1 MLGVDDRLVT
11 PGTLKWVKVGL
22 AAGLATVPATIFLYY
37 VLGMAIDSAYLQ
49 YLINNASEA
58 DYLGKAITVAP
69 GNIAVVYA
77 PLLVALVL
85 LKAALSWLFRTG
97 QFRASSEAKLNVRD
111 QIYKQ
116 VVKLGPGILGKR
128 RTGEIANTATEGVE
142 YLDYYF
148 SVYFVQIW
156 VAIAIPLFLCAAIFW
171 IDWVVGLWM
180 LAGVPLTP
188 LFVGS
193 SARGFRRI
201 SKQNEEVKNRNSSQ
215 YLDSVQGM
223 STLKM
228 FNQALRRGEQ
238 MEHDNE
244 VQRKVTMKLLLVAQ
258 SQFVFLEL
266 GFALFSTAVAMAVSL
281 YRFTNGFMTP
291 GEVVAVVLL
300 SLEFSR
306 TLLLIGE
313 FFFAGALGREVAA
326 NVTAFLDEEAPV
338 KESVDSKLGGAKGKA
353 VSIELRDVTFTYP
366 GAEQP
371 AIRDLNMTLAPGETV
386 ALIGKSGSG
395 KTTVTN
401 LLLRTL
407 DPEKGQILFDGTP
420 EEELS
425 LDWIREQIALVPQDP
440 FLFYGTVADNL
451 RMAKA
456 DATDEELMGALRDA
470 ELSDFIDASPAG
482 LDTKVGDQGLAL
494 SGGQA
499 QRLAIARA
507 ILKDAPVVI
516 LDEPTSQI
524 DVETEALLNRALERL
539 CANKTVLLI
548 AHRLSTIEQADRI
561 IVLDNGAMAESGT
574 RQELLAAGGIYAAMI
589 RTKRNIENAALQPAA
604 AV

>member
-1 MLGVDDRLVT
+1 MLGVDDRLIT
-11 PGTLKWVKVGL
+11 PDTMKWVKVGL
-22 AAGLATVPATIFLYY
+22 SSGLATIPATIVLYY
-37 VLGMAIDSAYLQ
+37 VLGMAVDAAYAQ
-49 YLINNASEA
+49 YLLNTGGVWS
-58 DYLGKAITVAP
+58 GKAITIEA
-69 GNIAVVYA
+69 GNLAVTYL
-77 PLLVALVL
+77 PWLVVLVL
-85 LKAALSWLFRTG
+85 VKAALSWLFRTG
-97 QFRASSEAKLNVRD
+97 QFRASSAAKLNVRD

-156 VAIAIPLFLCAAIFW
+156 VAIAIPFFLCAAIFW
-171 IDWVVGLWM
+171 VDWVVGFWM

-193 SARGFRRI
+193 SAKGFRRI
-201 SKQNEEVKNRNSSQ
+201 SGTNEEIKNRNSAQ

-228 FNQALRRGEQ
+228 FNHAERRGKQ
-238 MEHDNE
+238 MEADNE
-244 VQRKVTMKLLLVAQ
+244 VQRKATMKLLLVAQ
-258 SQFVFLEL
+258 VQFVFLEL

-281 YRFTNGFMTP
+281 YRMSHGFMTP
-291 GEVVAVVLL
+291 GEAVAVVLL

-326 NVTAFLDEEAPV
+326 SIIKFLDEKAPV
-338 KESVDSKLGGAKGKA
+338 KSSPNSKRGGAKGKA
-353 VSIELRDVTFTYP
+353 IAIALNDVTFTYP
-366 GAEQP
+366 GAASP
-371 AIRDLNMTLAPGETV
+371 AIKNLTMSLVPGETV

-407 DPEKGQILFDGTP
+407 EPDSGQITFDGIP

-425 LDWIREQIALVPQDP
+425 LEWIREQISLVPQDP
-440 FLFYGTVADNL
+440 FLFYGTVRDNL
-451 RMAKA
+451 TMAKE
-456 DATDEELMGALRDA
+456 DATEEELMAAITAA
-470 ELSDFIDASPAG
+470 ELKEFIDASPDG
-482 LDTKVGDQGLAL
+482 LDTKVGDQGMAL

-507 ILKDAPVVI
+507 LLKDAPVVI

-539 CANKTVLLI
+539 CANKSVLLI
-548 AHRLSTIEQADRI
+548 AHRLSTIDQADRI
-561 IVLDNGAMAESGT
+561 IVMDEGSLAESGT
-574 RQELLAAGGIYAAMI
+574 KEELVAQGGIYASMLQTKQDIEDAAMQPV
-589 RTKRNIENAALQPAA
+589 AAG
-604 AV
+604 

>member
-1 MLGVDDRLVT
+1 MLGVDDRLIT
-11 PGTLKWVKVGL
+11 PATMKWVKVGL
-22 AAGLATVPATIFLYY
+22 VAGLLSIPTTILLYY
-37 VLGMAIDSAYLQ
+37 VLGLAVDAAYQGSNLLRQ
-49 YLINNASEA
+49 WFW
-58 DYLGKAITVAP
+58 V
-69 GNIAVVYA
+69 
-77 PLLVALVL
+77 LVALVL
-85 LKAALSWLFRTG
+85 AKAALAWTFRTG
-97 QFRASSEAKLNVRD
+97 QFRASAEAKINVRD
-111 QIYKQ
+111 RIYQQ

-156 VAIAIPLFLCAAIFW
+156 VAIAIPIFLCAAIFW
-171 IDWVVGLWM
+171 VDWVVGLWM

-201 SKQNEEVKNRNSSQ
+201 SAQNEEVKNRNSAQ
-215 YLDSVQGM
+215 YLDSIQGM
-223 STLKM
+223 TTLKM
-228 FNQALRRGEQ
+228 FNEAERRGRE
-238 MEHDNE
+238 MESGNE
-244 VQRKVTMKLLLVAQ
+244 VQRKTTMKLLLVAQ

-266 GFALFSTAVAMAVSL
+266 GFALFSTAVAMGVAL
-281 YRFTNGFMTP
+281 YRYSGGHVTP
-291 GEVVAVVLL
+291 GEAVAVVLL

-326 NVTAFLDEEAPV
+326 KVIEFLDEKAPITSSAA
-338 KESVDSKLGGAKGKA
+338 EHPGATTGKA
-353 VSIELRDVTFTYP
+353 VRIELRDVSFSYP
-366 GAEQP
+366 GADRP
-371 AIRDLNMTLAPGETV
+371 AIENLSIALEPGETV
-386 ALIGKSGSG
+386 ALIGRSGSG

-407 DPEKGQILFDGTP
+407 EPQSGEILFDGVP
-420 EEELS
+420 EKELS
-425 LDWIREQIALVPQDP
+425 LEWIRRQIALVPQDP
-440 FLFYGTVADNL
+440 FLFYGTIADNL

-456 DATDEELMGALRDA
+456 DATEA
-470 ELSDFIDASPAG
+470 ELVAATKAAELYDYIRSTPDGF
-482 LDTKVGDQGLAL
+482 DTKVGDQGMAL

-507 ILKDAPVVI
+507 LLKDAPIVI

-524 DVETEALLNRALERL
+524 DVETETLLNRALARL
-539 CANKTVLLI
+539 TANKTVLLI

-561 IVLDNGAMAESGT
+561 IVMEGGKLAESGT
-574 RQELLAAGGIYAAMI
+574 REELLARGGIYAGMI
-589 RTKRNIENAALQPAA
+589 RTKRQMENRPLRVVPAA
-604 AV
+604 GTA

>member
-1 MLGVDDRLVT
+1 MIGVDDRLVT
-11 PGTLKWVKVGL
+11 PATMKWVRIGL
-22 AAGLATVPATIFLYY
+22 LAGLATIPTTILLYY
-37 VLGMAIDSAYLQ
+37 VLGLAIDAAFAGS
-49 YLINNASEA
+49 N
-58 DYLGKAITVAP
+58 
-69 GNIAVVYA
+69 
-77 PLLVALVL
+77 LLRNWMLLFAGLVL
-85 LKAALSWLFRTG
+85 LKAALAWIFRTG

-116 VVKLGPGILGKR
+116 VVKLGPGLLGKR

-156 VAIAIPLFLCAAIFW
+156 VAIAIPVFLVIAIFS

-201 SKQNEEVKNRNSSQ
+201 SKANEEVKNRNASA
-215 YLDSVQGM
+215 YLDSIQGM
-223 STLKM
+223 ATLKM
-228 FNQALRRGEQ
+228 FNQGLRRGQQ
-238 MEHDNE
+238 MEADNE
-244 VQRKVTMKLLLVAQ
+244 KQRKTTMKLLLVAQ
-258 SQFVFLEL
+258 AQFILLEL
-266 GFALFSTAVAMAVSL
+266 GFALFSTAVAMGVSL
-281 YRFTNGFMTP
+281 YRYSGGYMTP
-291 GEVVAVVLL
+291 GEVVAVVFM

-326 NVTAFLDEEAPV
+326 EVVKFLDEEAPV
-338 KESVDSKLGGAKGKA
+338 TSAEGERPDTPAGQAA
-353 VSIELRDVTFTYP
+353 EIEFRSVTFTYP
-366 GAEQP
+366 GANDA
-371 AIRDLNMTLAPGETV
+371 AIKNLSLTLRPNETV

-407 DPEKGQILFDGTP
+407 DPQAGHIYFDGVQD
-420 EEELS
+420 EKLS
-425 LDWIREQIALVPQDP
+425 LEWIREQIALVPQDP

-451 RMAKA
+451 RIARD
-456 DATDEELMGALRDA
+456 DASDA
-470 ELSDFIDASPAG
+470 ELLAALKDAELLDFVESNPAG
-482 LDTKVGDQGLAL
+482 LDTMVGDQGMAL

-524 DVETEALLNRALERL
+524 DVETEALLNKALQRL
-539 CANKTVLLI
+539 TENKTVLLI

-561 IVLDNGAMAESGT
+561 LVMHNGELSESGT
-574 RQELLAAGGIYAAMI
+574 REQLLASGGIYASMI
-589 RTKRNIENAALQPAA
+589 STKQAIERQEAKHAE
-604 AV
+604 

>member
-1 MLGVDDRLVT
+1 M
-11 PGTLKWVKVGL
+11 KWVKVGL
-22 AAGLATVPATIFLYY
+22 VAGLATIPTTIVLYY
-37 VLGMAIDSAYLQ
+37 VLGLTVDAAIAGTNRIRDWFWVLAF
-49 YLINNASEA
+49 
-58 DYLGKAITVAP
+58 
-69 GNIAVVYA
+69 
-77 PLLVALVL
+77 LVL
-85 LKAALSWLFRTG
+85 LKAGLAWVFRTG

-116 VVKLGPGILGKR
+116 VVRLGPGLLGKR
-128 RTGEIANTATEGVE
+128 RTGEVANTATEGVE

-148 SVYFVQIW
+148 SVYFVQVW
-156 VAIAIPLFLCAAIFW
+156 VAIAIPFFLCAAIFS
-171 IDWVVGLWM
+171 IDWVVGLWT

-215 YLDSVQGM
+215 YLDSIQGM

-228 FNQALRRGEQ
+228 FNEGLRRGKQ
-238 MEHDNE
+238 MEEGNE
-244 VQRKVTMKLLLVAQ
+244 VQRRLTMKLLAVAQ
-258 SQFVFLEL
+258 FQFVFLEL
-266 GFALFSTAVAMAVSL
+266 GFALFSTAVAMGVAL
-281 YRFTNGFMTP
+281 YRWSGGFMTP

-326 NVTAFLDEEAPV
+326 KVVEFLDEKAPV
-338 KESVDSKLGGAKGKA
+338 SFGEGRQPNSPPGKP
-353 VSIELRDVTFTYP
+353 VQIEFRNVTFTYP
-366 GAEQP
+366 GAESP
-371 AIRDLNMTLAPGETV
+371 ALENVSFTLKPNETV
-386 ALIGKSGSG
+386 ALIGRSGSG

-407 DPEKGQILFDGTP
+407 EPDSGTILIDGVPEK
-420 EEELS
+420 ELA
-425 LDWIREQIALVPQDP
+425 LDWIRKQIALVPQDP
-440 FLFYGTVADNL
+440 FLFYGTIAENL
-451 RMAKA
+451 RVAKE
-456 DATDEELMGALRDA
+456 DATEA
-470 ELSDFIDASPAG
+470 ELITATKAAELYDYIRSTPDGFN
-482 LDTKVGDQGLAL
+482 TKVGDQGMAL

-507 ILKDAPVVI
+507 FLKDAPIVV

-524 DVETEALLNRALERL
+524 DVETETLLNRALARL
-539 CANKTVLLI
+539 TENKTVLLI

-561 IVLDNGAMAESGT
+561 IVLEGGRVAESGS
-574 RQELLAAGGIYAAMI
+574 RQELLASGGIYAGMI
-589 RTKRNIENAALQPAA
+589 RTKRSIEQQARAPAVA
-604 AV
+604 G

>member
-1 MLGVDDRLVT
+1 MLGVDDRLIT
-11 PGTLKWVKVGL
+11 PATMKWVKIGL
-22 AAGLATVPATIFLYY
+22 VAGLATVPTTILLYW
-37 VLGMAIDSAYLQ
+37 VLGLAVDAAIEGSNLLRQWFAIMA
-49 YLINNASEA
+49 
-58 DYLGKAITVAP
+58 
-69 GNIAVVYA
+69 
-77 PLLVALVL
+77 LLVLA
-85 LKAALSWLFRTG
+85 KAALAWVFRTG
-97 QFRASSEAKLNVRD
+97 QFRASAEAKINVRD
-111 QIYKQ
+111 RIYQQ
-116 VVKLGPGILGKR
+116 VVRLGPGILGKR
-128 RTGEIANTATEGVE
+128 RTGEIAGTATEGVE

-156 VAIAIPLFLCAAIFW
+156 VAIAIPIFLCTAIFW

-201 SKQNEEVKNRNSSQ
+201 SAQNAEVKNRNSAQ
-215 YLDSVQGM
+215 YLDSIQGM
-223 STLKM
+223 GTLKM
-228 FNQALRRGEQ
+228 FNHAERRGQE
-238 MEHDNE
+238 MEAGNE
-244 VQRKVTMKLLLVAQ
+244 VQRRATMKLLLVAQ

-266 GFALFSTAVAMAVSL
+266 GFALFSTAVALGVSL
-281 YRFTNGFMTP
+281 YRYTGGFMTP

-326 NVTAFLDEEAPV
+326 EVRKFLDETPPV
-338 KESVDSKLGGAKGKA
+338 TSAANEHPGATEGKA
-353 VSIELRDVTFTYP
+353 VRIELRDVSFTYP
-366 GAEQP
+366 GADRP
-371 AIRDLNMTLAPGETV
+371 AIEHLDMTLEPNETV
-386 ALIGKSGSG
+386 ALIGRSGSG

-407 DPEKGQILFDGTP
+407 EPQSGDILFDGVP
-420 EEELS
+420 EKELS
-425 LDWIREQIALVPQDP
+425 VEWIRRQIALVPQDP
-440 FLFYGTVADNL
+440 FLFYGTIAENL

-456 DATDEELMGALRDA
+456 DATEA
-470 ELSDFIDASPAG
+470 ELIAATQAAELYDFIRANPDG
-482 LDTKVGDQGLAL
+482 FNTKVGDQGMAL

-507 ILKDAPVVI
+507 LLKNAPIVI

-524 DVETEALLNRALERL
+524 DVETETLLNRALERL
-539 CANKTVLLI
+539 TKNKTVLLI

-561 IVLDNGAMAESGT
+561 IVMEGGRVAESGT
-574 RQELLAAGGIYAAMI
+574 RAELLAHDGIYAGMI
-589 RTKRNIENAALQPAA
+589 RTKRQMESRPATA
-604 AV
+604 RTA

>member
-1 MLGVDDRLVT
+1 MLGVDDRLIT
-11 PGTLKWVKVGL
+11 SGTMKWVKIGL
-22 AAGLATVPATIFLYY
+22 ISGLATVPATIILYI
-37 VLGMAIDSAYLQ
+37 VLGMAVDSAFAAWLANPALNVNGFVWQ
-49 YLINNASEA
+49 GSE
-58 DYLGKAITVAP
+58 ITVQA
-69 GNIAVVYA
+69 GNLAIMYM
-77 PLLVALVL
+77 PWLVALVL
-85 LKAALSWLFRTG
+85 IKAALSWLFRTG

-116 VVKLGPGILGKR
+116 VVNLGPGILGKR

-156 VAIAIPLFLCAAIFW
+156 IAIAIPVFLCAAIFW
-171 IDWVVGLWM
+171 IDPIVGWWM

-193 SARGFRRI
+193 SAKGFRRI
-201 SKQNEEVKNRNSSQ
+201 SGTNEEVKNHNSAQ

-228 FNQALRRGEQ
+228 FNVALRRGKQ
-238 MEHDNE
+238 IQADNE
-244 VQRKVTMKLLLVAQ
+244 VQRKATMKLLLIAQ
-258 SQFVFLEL
+258 IQFVFLEL
-266 GFALFSTAVAMAVSL
+266 GFALFSTAVAMAVSM
-281 YRFTNGFMTP
+281 YRLSNGFMTP
-291 GEVVAVVLL
+291 GEAVAVILL

-326 NVTAFLDEEAPV
+326 SVVKFLDEKSPLKKA
-338 KESVDSKLGGAKGKA
+338 GGNQRGVGTDAGI
-353 VSIELRDVTFTYP
+353 SIELKDVTFTYP
-366 GAEQP
+366 GTSEP
-371 AIRDLNMTLAPGETV
+371 AIRNLSMSLNPGETV

-407 DPEKGQILFDGTP
+407 DPDSGQILYDGMP
-420 EEELS
+420 EENLS
-425 LDWIREQIALVPQDP
+425 LEWIREQIGLVPQDP
-440 FLFYGTVADNL
+440 FLFYGTVRDNL
-451 RMAKA
+451 TMAKE
-456 DATDEELMGALRDA
+456 DATDEELMAAITAA
-470 ELSDFIDASPAG
+470 ELKDFIDASPDG
-482 LDTKVGDQGLAL
+482 LETKVGDQGTAL

-507 ILKDAPVVI
+507 LLKNAPIVI

-561 IVLDNGAMAESGT
+561 VVMDQGALAESGT
-574 RQELLAAGGIYAAMI
+574 REELRARGGIYATMLK
-589 RTKRNIENAALQPAA
+589 TKHDIEDA
-604 AV
+604 AVAAG

>member
-11 PGTLKWVKVGL
+11 PATMKWVKTGL
-22 AAGLATVPATIFLYY
+22 IAGIATVPATILLYY
-37 VLGMAIDSAYLQ
+37 VLGLAVDSAYAGSNLMRQ
-49 YLINNASEA
+49 WI
-58 DYLGKAITVAP
+58 AIFA
-69 GNIAVVYA
+69 G
-77 PLLVALVL
+77 LVL
-85 LKAALSWLFRTG
+85 LKAVLAWIFRTG

-128 RTGEIANTATEGVE
+128 RTGEIANMSTEGVE

-148 SVYFVQIW
+148 SVYFVQVW
-156 VAIAIPLFLCAAIFW
+156 VAMAIPLFLVAAILW

-201 SKQNEEVKNRNSSQ
+201 SASNEDVKNRNSAQ
-215 YLDSVQGM
+215 YLDSIQGM

-228 FNQALRRGEQ
+228 FNQDVARGQQ
-238 MEHDNE
+238 MEADNE
-244 VQRKVTMKLLLVAQ
+244 VQRKTTMKLLLVAQ

-266 GFALFSTAVAMAVSL
+266 GFALFSTAVAMGVSL
-281 YRFTNGFMTP
+281 YRYSGGFMTP
-291 GEVVAVVLL
+291 GEVVAVVLM

-326 NVTAFLDEEAPV
+326 KVIEFLDEKAPV
-338 KESVDSKLGGAKGKA
+338 RSSEREHPGKSDGTA
-353 VSIELRDVTFTYP
+353 ISIEFKDVTFTYP
-366 GAEQP
+366 GADEP
-371 AIRDLNMTLAPGETV
+371 AIENLSFKFEPNETV

-401 LLLRTL
+401 LMLRTL
-407 DPEKGQILFDGTP
+407 DPDSGQIFFDGMR

-425 LDWIREQIALVPQDP
+425 VEWIREQIALVPQDP
-440 FLFYGTVADNL
+440 FLFYGTIATNL
-451 RMAKA
+451 RIAKQG
-456 DATDEELMGALRDA
+456 ATDEELLAALKAA
-470 ELSDFIDASPAG
+470 ELLDFIEASPAG
-482 LDTKVGDQGLAL
+482 LDTKVGDQGMAL

-507 ILKDAPVVI
+507 ILKDAPIVV

-524 DVETEALLNRALERL
+524 DVETEAFLNRALERL
-539 CANKTVLLI
+539 TASKTVLLI
-548 AHRLSTIEQADRI
+548 AHRLSTIEQADRM
-561 IVLDNGAMAESGT
+561 IVLDNGRLAESGT
-574 RQELLAAGGIYAAMI
+574 RDELLASGGIYASMI
-589 RTKRNIENAALQPAA
+589 RTKQEIENEALLPAA
-604 AV
+604 AG

>member
-1 MLGVDDRLVT
+1 MIGVDDRLVT
-11 PGTLKWVKVGL
+11 PATMKWVKTGL
-22 AAGLATVPATIFLYY
+22 IAGLATIPTTILLYY
-37 VLGMAIDSAYLQ
+37 VLGLAVDAAFDGRNLLRNWMAI
-49 YLINNASEA
+49 
-58 DYLGKAITVAP
+58 
-69 GNIAVVYA
+69 
-77 PLLVALVL
+77 LVGLVL
-85 LKAALSWLFRTG
+85 LKATLAWVFRTG

-116 VVKLGPGILGKR
+116 VVKLGPGLLGKR

-156 VAIAIPLFLCAAIFW
+156 VAIAIPLFLVGAIFW

-201 SKQNEEVKNRNSSQ
+201 SKANESVKNRNASA
-215 YLDSVQGM
+215 YLDSIQGM

-228 FNQALRRGEQ
+228 FNQGTRRGKQ
-238 MEHDNE
+238 MEADNE
-244 VQRKVTMKLLLVAQ
+244 KQRKTTMKLLLVAQ
-258 SQFVFLEL
+258 AQFIFLEL
-266 GFALFSTAVAMAVSL
+266 GFALFSTAVAMGVSM
-281 YRFTNGFMTP
+281 YRYSGGHMSP
-291 GEVVAVVLL
+291 GEIVAVVFM

-326 NVTAFLDEEAPV
+326 EVVKFLDEESPV
-338 KESVDSKLGGAKGKA
+338 KSADGDRPEMAPGQVVEIKFED
-353 VSIELRDVTFTYP
+353 VSFTYP
-366 GAEQP
+366 GADDA
-371 AIRDLNMTLAPGETV
+371 AIRNLSFTLAPNETV

-407 DPEKGQILFDGTP
+407 DAQSGRILFDGV
-420 EEELS
+420 EDDKLA

-451 RMAKA
+451 RIARE
-456 DATDEELMGALRDA
+456 DATDEEMLAAIKDA
-470 ELSDFIDASPAG
+470 ELLDFIEANPAG
-482 LDTKVGDQGLAL
+482 LNTMVGDQGAAL

-507 ILKDAPVVI
+507 ILKDAPIVI

-524 DVETEALLNRALERL
+524 DVETEALLNKALERL
-539 CANKTVLLI
+539 TQNKTVLLI

-561 IVLDNGAMAESGT
+561 LVMHNGELAESGT
-574 RQELLAAGGIYAAMI
+574 REELMSGGGLYATMI
-589 RTKRNIENAALQPAA
+589 STKRAIEKQVAAPGEVQ
-604 AV
+604 

>member
-1 MLGVDDRLVT
+1 MMLGVDDRLVT
-11 PGTLKWVKVGL
+11 PDTMKWVRVGL
-22 AAGLATVPATIFLYY
+22 IAGLASVPATIALYY
-37 VLGMAIDSAYLQ
+37 VLGMAVDSAYLE
-49 YLINNASEA
+49 YLNRFGGEWA
-58 DYLGKAITVAP
+58 GKEIAVQA
-69 GNIAVVYA
+69 GNLAVVYM
-77 PLLVALVL
+77 PWLVALIL
-85 LKAALSWLFRTG
+85 IKAGLSWLFRTG

-116 VVKLGPGILGKR
+116 VVSLGPGILGKR

-156 VAIAIPLFLCAAIFW
+156 IAIAIPFFLCAAIFW
-171 IDWVVGLWM
+171 IDPVVGWWM

-193 SARGFRRI
+193 SAKGFRRI
-201 SKQNEEVKNRNSSQ
+201 SGTNKEVKNRNSAN

-228 FNQALRRGEQ
+228 FNQAMRRGKQ
-238 MEHDNE
+238 IQDDNE

-258 SQFVFLEL
+258 VQFVFLEL

-281 YRFTNGFMTP
+281 YRLSNGFMTP
-291 GEVVAVVLL
+291 GEAVAIVLL

-326 NVTAFLDEEAPV
+326 MVVKFLDEKSPLKKIGGTSAGDNDIAGV
-338 KESVDSKLGGAKGKA
+338 TVD
-353 VSIELRDVTFTYP
+353 IRDVTFTYP
-366 GAEQP
+366 GADEP
-371 AIRDLNMTLAPGETV
+371 AIRNLNMSLQPGETV

-407 DPEKGQILFDGTP
+407 DPDSGEILFNGQT
-420 EEELS
+420 EEDLS
-425 LDWIREQIALVPQDP
+425 LEWIREQIGLVPQDP
-440 FLFYGTVADNL
+440 FLFYGTIRDNL
-451 RMAKA
+451 TMAKE
-456 DATDEELMGALRDA
+456 DATDEELMAAITAA
-470 ELSDFIDASPAG
+470 ELKDFVDVSPDG
-482 LDTKVGDQGLAL
+482 LDTKVGDQGTAL

-507 ILKDAPVVI
+507 LLKDAPIVI

-561 IVLDNGAMAESGT
+561 VVMHQGALVESGT
-574 RQELLAAGGIYAAMI
+574 RDELIAANGIYASMLKTKHDIEDAAM
-589 RTKRNIENAALQPAA
+589 AAG
-604 AV
+604 

>member
-11 PGTLKWVKVGL
+11 PDTMKWVKVGL
-22 AAGLATVPATIFLYY
+22 IAGLATVPTTIILYY
-37 VLGMAIDSAYLQ
+37 VLGLVVDAAFMATPLFEGYT
-49 YLINNASEA
+49 
-58 DYLGKAITVAP
+58 GKAITMVQE
-69 GNIAVVYA
+69 GNFVESAFGI
-77 PLLVALVL
+77 LIALVL
-85 LKAALSWLFRTG
+85 LKAGLAWLFRTG

-156 VAIAIPLFLCAAIFW
+156 IAIAIPFFLCAAIFW

-201 SKQNEEVKNRNSSQ
+201 SATNEEVKNRNSAQ
-215 YLDSVQGM
+215 YLDSIQGM

-228 FNQALRRGEQ
+228 FNVAIRRGKK
-238 MEHDNE
+238 MEDDNE
-244 VQRKVTMKLLLVAQ
+244 EQRKLTMKLLLVAQ

-266 GFALFSTAVAMAVSL
+266 GFALFSTAVAMGVSL

-306 TLLLIGE
+306 TLLMIGE

-326 NVTAFLDEEAPV
+326 SVIKFLDEEAPV
-338 KESVDSKLGGAKGKA
+338 RSAETAHAGLTTGKA
-353 VSIELRDVTFTYP
+353 VRIDIENVTFTYP
-366 GAEQP
+366 GAEVP
-371 AIRDLNMTLAPGETV
+371 AIRNMSMTLAPNETV

-407 DPEKGQILFDGTP
+407 DPESGVIKFDGVA
-420 EEELS
+420 EEDLTLE
-425 LDWIREQIALVPQDP
+425 WIREQIALVPQDP
-440 FLFYGTVADNL
+440 FLFYGTIADNL
-451 RMAKA
+451 RMAKEN
-456 DATDEELMGALRDA
+456 ATDEELLAALASA
-470 ELSDFIDASPAG
+470 ELKAFVDESPDG
-482 LDTKVGDQGLAL
+482 LETKVGDQGMAL

-507 ILKDAPVVI
+507 LLKDAPIVI

-524 DVETEALLNRALERL
+524 DVETEALLNRALARL

-561 IVLDNGAMAESGT
+561 VVMDNGEVAESGT
-574 RQELLAAGGIYAAMI
+574 RDELLAQGGIYASMI
-589 RTKRNIENAALQPAA
+589 RTKQEIEHAVMAPAA

>member
-1 MLGVDDRLVT
+1 MLGVDDRLIT
-11 PGTLKWVKVGL
+11 PATMKWVKVGL
-22 AAGLATVPATIFLYY
+22 VAGLLSIPTTILLYY
-37 VLGMAIDSAYLQ
+37 VLGMAVDAALQ
-49 YLINNASEA
+49 GTNLLRQYFWLLA
-58 DYLGKAITVAP
+58 
-69 GNIAVVYA
+69 
-77 PLLVALVL
+77 LLVIG
-85 LKAALSWLFRTG
+85 KAALAWVFRTG
-97 QFRASSEAKLNVRD
+97 QFRASGEAKINVRD
-111 QIYKQ
+111 RIYQQ
-116 VVKLGPGILGKR
+116 VVKLGPGLLGKR

-156 VAIAIPLFLCAAIFW
+156 VAIAIPIFLCAAIFS

-201 SKQNEEVKNRNSSQ
+201 SKQNEEMKNRNSAQ
-215 YLDSVQGM
+215 YLDSIQGM
-223 STLKM
+223 TTLKM
-228 FNQALRRGEQ
+228 FNEGERRGKE
-238 MEHDNE
+238 MEAGNE
-244 VQRKVTMKLLLVAQ
+244 AQRRVTMRLLLVSQ
-258 SQFVFLEL
+258 SQFVLLEL
-266 GFALFSTAVAMAVSL
+266 GFALFSTAVALGVSL
-281 YRFTNGFMTP
+281 YRYTGGHMSP

-306 TLLLIGE
+306 TLLLVGE

-326 NVTAFLDEEAPV
+326 KVVEFFDEKPPVTSTDAAHP
-338 KESVDSKLGGAKGKA
+338 GATTGKP

-366 GAEQP
+366 GADKP
-371 AIRDLNMTLAPGETV
+371 AIANLSIRLEPNETV
-386 ALIGKSGSG
+386 ALIGRSGSG

-407 DPEKGQILFDGTP
+407 DPQSGEILFDGVP
-420 EEELS
+420 EKELS
-425 LDWIREQIALVPQDP
+425 LEWIRRQIALVPQDP
-440 FLFYGTVADNL
+440 FLFYGTIADNL

-456 DATDEELMGALRDA
+456 DATEA
-470 ELSDFIDASPAG
+470 ELVAACQAAELYDFIKSTPDG
-482 LDTKVGDQGLAL
+482 FNTKVGDQGLAL

-507 ILKDAPVVI
+507 VLKDAPIVI

-524 DVETEALLNRALERL
+524 DVETETLLNRALERL
-539 CANKTVLLI
+539 TRNKTVLLI

-561 IVLDNGAMAESGT
+561 IVMEQGRLAESGT
-574 RQELLAAGGIYAAMI
+574 REQLLALGGIYAGMV
-589 RTKRNIENAALQPAA
+589 RTKRQMETRPLAA
-604 AV
+604 AIQSA

>member
-1 MLGVDDRLVT
+1 MLGVDDRLIT
-11 PGTLKWVKVGL
+11 PETIKWVKVGL
-22 AAGLATVPATIFLYY
+22 IAGIATIPTTILLYY
-37 VLGMAIDSAYLQ
+37 VLGL
-49 YLINNASEA
+49 
-58 DYLGKAITVAP
+58 TVDAAFA
-69 GNIAVVYA
+69 GSN
-77 PLLVALVL
+77 LLRDWLWILVL
-85 LKAALSWLFRTG
+85 LVLAKAGLAWLFRTG
-97 QFRASSEAKLNVRD
+97 QFRASSAAKLNVRD
-111 QIYKQ
+111 QIYRQ
-116 VVKLGPGILGKR
+116 VVDLGPGVLGKR

-156 VAIAIPLFLCAAIFW
+156 VAIAIPIFLCAAIFW

-201 SKQNEEVKNRNSSQ
+201 SAKNEDVKNRNSAQ
-215 YLDSVQGM
+215 YLDSIQGM

-228 FNQALRRGEQ
+228 FNEDQRRGAQ
-238 MEHDNE
+238 MEADNE
-244 VQRKVTMKLLLVAQ
+244 TQRKTTMRLLLVAQ
-258 SQFVFLEL
+258 SQFVVLEL
-266 GFALFSTAVAMAVSL
+266 GFALFSTAVAMGVAL
-281 YRFTNGFMTP
+281 YRYSGGFVTP
-291 GEVVAVVLL
+291 GEVVAVVLI

-326 NVTAFLDEEAPV
+326 KVVEFLNETVPV
-338 KESVDSKLGGAKGKA
+338 ARQGDGRRPSKSGQAIG
-353 VSIELRDVTFTYP
+353 VELKDLTFTYP
-366 GAEQP
+366 GAESP
-371 AIRDLNMTLAPGETV
+371 AIRSLNMQLAPNETV

-407 DPEKGQILFDGTP
+407 QPDAGQILYAGMPAED
-420 EEELS
+420 LS
-425 LDWIREQIALVPQDP
+425 VAWIREQLALVPQDP
-440 FLFYGTVADNL
+440 FLFYGTIADNL
-451 RMAKA
+451 RMAKQ
-456 DATDEELMGALRDA
+456 DATEQELKDALGAA
-470 ELSDFIDASPAG
+470 ELLQFVESSPAG
-482 LDTKVGDQGLAL
+482 LNTMVGDQGMAL

-507 ILKDAPVVI
+507 LLKDAPLVV

-524 DVETEALLNRALERL
+524 DVETEELLNRALERL

-548 AHRLSTIEQADRI
+548 AHRLSTIERADRI
-561 IVLDNGAMAESGT
+561 VVMDEGTVAEQGT
-574 RQELLAAGGIYAAMI
+574 RAQLLGQNGIYAGMVQ
-589 RTKRNIENAALQPAA
+589 TKREIESAGLVPAP

>member
-1 MLGVDDRLVT
+1 L
-11 PGTLKWVKVGL
+11 
-22 AAGLATVPATIFLYY
+22 LYY
-37 VLGMAIDSAYLQ
+37 VLGL
-49 YLINNASEA
+49 
-58 DYLGKAITVAP
+58 
-69 GNIAVVYA
+69 AVDA
-77 PLLVALVL
+77 AFDGSNLLRNWMTIFVGLVL
-85 LKAALSWLFRTG
+85 LKATLAWIFRTG

-116 VVKLGPGILGKR
+116 VVKLGPGLLGKR
-128 RTGEIANTATEGVE
+128 RTGEVANTATEGVE

-156 VAIAIPLFLCAAIFW
+156 VAIAIPIFLVVAIFS

-193 SARGFRRI
+193 SARGFRRN
-201 SKQNEEVKNRNSSQ
+201 SKANEEVKNRNASA
-215 YLDSVQGM
+215 YLDSIQGM
-223 STLKM
+223 ATLKM
-228 FNQALRRGEQ
+228 FNQGIRRGKQ
-238 MEHDNE
+238 MEADNE
-244 VQRKVTMKLLLVAQ
+244 KQRKTTMKLLLVAQ
-258 SQFVFLEL
+258 AQFIFLEL
-266 GFALFSTAVAMAVSL
+266 GFALFSTAVAMGVSM
-281 YRFTNGFMTP
+281 YRFSGGHMSP
-291 GEVVAVVLL
+291 GEIVAVVFM

-326 NVTAFLDEEAPV
+326 EIVKFLDEESPV
-338 KESVDSKLGGAKGKA
+338 KSAEGDRPEMAAGHV
-353 VSIELRDVTFTYP
+353 VEIEFRDVSFTYP
-366 GAEQP
+366 GADEA
-371 AIRDLNMTLAPGETV
+371 AIKNLSFKLAPNETV

-407 DPEKGQILFDGTP
+407 DPQSGKILFDGI
-420 EEELS
+420 EDDKLA
-425 LDWIREQIALVPQDP
+425 LDWIRQQIALVPQDP
-440 FLFYGTVADNL
+440 FLFYGTIADNL
-451 RMAKA
+451 RIARE
-456 DATDEELMGALRDA
+456 DATVDEMMAAVKAA
-470 ELSDFIDASPAG
+470 ELLDFVESNPAG
-482 LDTKVGDQGLAL
+482 LDTMVGDQGAAL

-507 ILKDAPVVI
+507 ILKDAPIVI

-539 CANKTVLLI
+539 TQHKTVLLI

-561 IVLDNGAMAESGT
+561 IVMHDGELSESGT
-574 RQELLAAGGIYAAMI
+574 RQELLVSGGLYATMI
-589 RTKRNIENAALQPAA
+589 NTKQAIEQQA
-604 AV
+604 AVPGEVL

>member
-1 MLGVDDRLVT
+1 MIGVDDRLVT
-11 PGTLKWVKVGL
+11 PGTMRWVKIGL
-22 AAGLATVPATIFLYY
+22 GAGLATIPTTILLYY
-37 VLGMAIDSAYLQ
+37 VLGLAVDSAFQGSNMLRDWMG
-49 YLINNASEA
+49 LFV
-58 DYLGKAITVAP
+58 G
-69 GNIAVVYA
+69 
-77 PLLVALVL
+77 LVL
-85 LKAALSWLFRTG
+85 LKALLAWVFRTG

-116 VVKLGPGILGKR
+116 VVKLGPGLLGKR

-156 VAIAIPLFLCAAIFW
+156 VAIAIPIFLCAAIFW

-201 SKQNEEVKNRNSSQ
+201 SAANEDVKNRNSSQ
-215 YLDSVQGM
+215 YLDSIQGM

-228 FNQALRRGEQ
+228 FNQDVRRGQQ
-238 MEHDNE
+238 MEADNE
-244 VQRKVTMKLLLVAQ
+244 VQRKTTMKLLLVAQ
-258 SQFVFLEL
+258 AQFIFLEL
-266 GFALFSTAVAMAVSL
+266 GFALFSTAVAMGVSL
-281 YRFTNGFMTP
+281 YRYSGGFISP
-291 GEVVAVVLL
+291 GEVVAIVFM

-326 NVTAFLDEEAPV
+326 KIVTFLDEKAPV
-338 KESVDSKLGGAKGKA
+338 TSTEGARLESENGEAI
-353 VSIELRDVTFTYP
+353 SIEFKGVSFTYP
-366 GAEQP
+366 GADE
-371 AIRDLNMTLAPGETV
+371 ASIKELNLKLEPNETV

-401 LLLRTL
+401 LMLRTL
-407 DPEKGQILFDGTP
+407 DPQQGQILYKGVP

-425 LDWIREQIALVPQDP
+425 LEWIREQIALVPQDP
-440 FLFYGTVADNL
+440 FLFFGTIADNL
-451 RMAKA
+451 RVAKEHA
-456 DATDEELMGALRDA
+456 SDEELLAVLKSA
-470 ELSDFIDASPAG
+470 ELLDFIESSPAG
-482 LDTKVGDQGLAL
+482 LNTMVGDQGMAL

-507 ILKDAPVVI
+507 LLKNAPIVI

-524 DVETEALLNRALERL
+524 DVETEHLLNRALERL
-539 CANKTVLLI
+539 TASKTVLLI

-561 IVLDNGAMAESGT
+561 IVMDHGAQVESGT
-574 RQELLAAGGIYAAMI
+574 RDELLALDGLYAKMISTKKSIESGGIVAGGS
-589 RTKRNIENAALQPAA
+589 
-604 AV
+604 V

>member
-11 PGTLKWVKVGL
+11 PATMKWVRIGL
-22 AAGLATVPATIFLYY
+22 LAGLATIPTTILLYY
-37 VLGMAIDSAYLQ
+37 VLGLTVDAAFAGDNLLRQ
-49 YLINNASEA
+49 WLIIFI
-58 DYLGKAITVAP
+58 G
-69 GNIAVVYA
+69 
-77 PLLVALVL
+77 LVL
-85 LKAALSWLFRTG
+85 LKALLAWIFRTG

-116 VVKLGPGILGKR
+116 VIRLGPGILDNR

-156 VAIAIPLFLCAAIFW
+156 VAIAIPIFLCIAIFS

-193 SARGFRRI
+193 SARGFRKI
-201 SKQNEEVKNRNSSQ
+201 SKANEKVKNRNSAQ
-215 YLDSVQGM
+215 YLDSIQGL

-228 FNQALRRGEQ
+228 FNMALPRGQQ
-238 MEHDNE
+238 MERDNE
-244 VQRKVTMKLLLVAQ
+244 EQRQTTMKLLLVAQ
-258 SQFVFLEL
+258 AQFIFLEL
-266 GFALFSTAVAMAVSL
+266 GFALFSTAVAMGVAL
-281 YRFTNGFMTP
+281 YRYSGGFVTP
-291 GEVVAVVLL
+291 GEVVAVVLM

-313 FFFAGALGREVAA
+313 FFFAGALGREVAGK
-326 NVTAFLDEEAPV
+326 VVEFLDEEAPV
-338 KESVDSKLGGAKGKA
+338 KSSETNSALSANLPSDQI
-353 VSIELRDVTFTYP
+353 SIEFRDVSFTYP
-366 GAEQP
+366 GAEEP
-371 AIRDLNMTLAPGETV
+371 AIKHLNLQLQPNETV

-401 LLLRTL
+401 LILRTL
-407 DPEKGQILFDGTP
+407 DPQSGQILFAGIP
-420 EEELS
+420 EQDLP
-425 LDWIREQIALVPQDP
+425 LAWIRQQIALVPQDP
-440 FLFYGTVADNL
+440 FLFYGTIADNL
-451 RMAKA
+451 RIARS
-456 DATDEELMGALRDA
+456 DATDEELLAALRDA
-470 ELSDFIDASPAG
+470 ELADFVNSSPDG
-482 LDTKVGDQGLAL
+482 LNTKVGDQGLAL

-507 ILKDAPVVI
+507 ILKDAPIVI

-524 DVETEALLNRALERL
+524 DVETEALLNRALARL
-539 CANKTVLLI
+539 TASKTVLLI

-561 IVLDNGAMAESGT
+561 IVMHQGEVAEEGT
-574 RQELLAAGGIYAAMI
+574 REQLLAHNGLYATMI
-589 RTKRNIENAALQPAA
+589 RTKQAIERNSDASASVQPAPGEPS
-604 AV
+604 

>member
-11 PGTLKWVKVGL
+11 PATMKWVKTGL
-22 AAGLATVPATIFLYY
+22 IAGIAAIPTTILLYY
-37 VLGMAIDSAYLQ
+37 VLGLAVDSAVAG
-49 YLINNASEA
+49 NN
-58 DYLGKAITVAP
+58 
-69 GNIAVVYA
+69 
-77 PLLVALVL
+77 LLRQWIGIFAGLVL
-85 LKAALSWLFRTG
+85 LKAVLAWIFRTG

-128 RTGEIANTATEGVE
+128 RTGEIANMSTEGVE

-148 SVYFVQIW
+148 SVYFVQVW
-156 VAIAIPLFLCAAIFW
+156 VAIAIPLFLVAAIFW

-201 SKQNEEVKNRNSSQ
+201 SSSNEDVKNRNSAQ
-215 YLDSVQGM
+215 YLDSIQGM
-223 STLKM
+223 STLKT
-228 FNQALRRGEQ
+228 FNQDLRRGKQ
-238 MEHDNE
+238 MEADNE
-244 VQRKVTMKLLLVAQ
+244 VQRKTTMKLLLVAQ

-266 GFALFSTAVAMAVSL
+266 GFALFSTAVAMGVSL
-281 YRFTNGFMTP
+281 YRFSGGFMTP
-291 GEVVAVVLL
+291 GEVVAVVLM

-326 NVTAFLDEEAPV
+326 KVIEFLNEKAPI
-338 KESVDSKLGGAKGKA
+338 KSNDRAHPGESDGSAI
-353 VSIELRDVTFTYP
+353 SIEFKDVTFTYP
-366 GAEQP
+366 GADEP
-371 AIRDLNMTLAPGETV
+371 AIKNLSFKFEPNETV

-407 DPEKGQILFDGTP
+407 DPDSGQIFFDGIR
-420 EEELS
+420 EEKLAVE
-425 LDWIREQIALVPQDP
+425 WIRKQIALVPQDP
-440 FLFYGTVADNL
+440 FLFFGTIADNL
-451 RMAKA
+451 RMAKQG
-456 DATDEELMGALRDA
+456 ATDEELLAALKAA
-470 ELSDFIDASPAG
+470 ELLDFVEASPAG
-482 LDTKVGDQGLAL
+482 LDTKVGDQGMAL

-499 QRLAIARA
+499 QRLAVARA
-507 ILKDAPVVI
+507 ILKDAPIVV

-524 DVETEALLNRALERL
+524 DVETEALLNSALERL
-539 CANKTVLLI
+539 TANKTVLLI
-548 AHRLSTIEQADRI
+548 AHRLSTIEQADRM
-561 IVLDNGAMAESGT
+561 IVLDNGKLAESGT
-574 RQELLAAGGIYAAMI
+574 RDELLASGGIYASMI
-589 RTKRNIENAALQPAA
+589 RTKREIENAALLPAA
-604 AV
+604 AG

>member
-11 PGTLKWVKVGL
+11 PATIKWVKTGL
-22 AAGLATVPATIFLYY
+22 IAGIATVPTTILLYY
-37 VLGMAIDSAYLQ
+37 VLGLAVDSAFAGSNLLRQ
-49 YLINNASEA
+49 WI
-58 DYLGKAITVAP
+58 AIFA
-69 GNIAVVYA
+69 G
-77 PLLVALVL
+77 LVL
-85 LKAALSWLFRTG
+85 LKAVLAWIFRTG

-128 RTGEIANTATEGVE
+128 RTGEIANMSTEGVE

-148 SVYFVQIW
+148 SVYFVQVW
-156 VAIAIPLFLCAAIFW
+156 VAIAIPLFLVVAIFW

-201 SKQNEEVKNRNSSQ
+201 SSSNEDVKNRNSAQ
-215 YLDSVQGM
+215 YLDSIQGM

-228 FNQALRRGEQ
+228 FNQDVRRGQQ
-238 MEHDNE
+238 MEADNE
-244 VQRKVTMKLLLVAQ
+244 VQRKTTMKLLLVAQ

-266 GFALFSTAVAMAVSL
+266 GFALFSTAVAMGVSL
-281 YRFTNGFMTP
+281 YRYSGGFMTP
-291 GEVVAVVLL
+291 GEVVAVVLM

-326 NVTAFLDEEAPV
+326 KIIEFLNEKAPIKSNDHAAHPGESDGTAI
-338 KESVDSKLGGAKGKA
+338 
-353 VSIELRDVTFTYP
+353 SIEFKDVTFTYP
-366 GAEQP
+366 GTDEP
-371 AIRDLNMTLAPGETV
+371 AIKNLSFKFDPNETV

-401 LLLRTL
+401 LMLRTL
-407 DPEKGQILFDGTP
+407 DPDSGQIFFDGTP
-420 EEELS
+420 EEELAVE
-425 LDWIREQIALVPQDP
+425 WIREQIALVPQDP
-440 FLFYGTVADNL
+440 FLFYGTIADNL
-451 RMAKA
+451 RMAKQ
-456 DATDEELMGALRDA
+456 DGTDEELLAALKAA
-470 ELSDFIDASPAG
+470 ELLDFIESSPAG
-482 LDTKVGDQGLAL
+482 LDTKVGDQGMAL

-507 ILKDAPVVI
+507 ILKDAPIVV

-539 CANKTVLLI
+539 TANKTVLLI
-548 AHRLSTIEQADRI
+548 AHRLSTIEQADRM
-561 IVLDNGAMAESGT
+561 IVLDNGRLSESGT
-574 RQELLAAGGIYAAMI
+574 RDELLASGGIYASMV
-589 RTKRNIENAALQPAA
+589 RTKREIENQALMPAA
-604 AV
+604 AG